1 MLTMLHFDAV
11 HSPTLQQMGLAP
23 GMKKPPGQKS
33 IINQA
38 QHLAFLEQHPF
49 VKHKDEDLQ
58 KVGSMYVYTIYCAC
72 TEKH

>member
-1 MLTMLHFDAV
+1 MLHFDAV

-58 KVGSMYVYTIYCAC
+58 KVGNILYIVYTIYCAC
-72 TEKH
+72 TEKY